1 MENQARE
8 QWSRWVLRFGTWSNL
23 FMLAAILSFPVGISL
38 MTGVWPD
45 FEQLM
50 PAMIAVILFILP
62 WAPGETIGFMPI
74 MGPGPLYMSYV
85 TGNITNLKL
94 PATVGTINAL
104 GVEEGSDECHAIS
117 LIACGASSIT
127 VIAIVALGVL
137 LAVPLQPLLEAPL
150 LKPAFDYAVPA
161 IFGGLVAQTIFKN
174 KTDAVLYLV
183 PLAMTLF
190 LTYFTT
196 VNSAY
201 FMLIVIV
208 ASGAL
213 RVGYYLLREKRRA

>member
-1 MENQARE
+1 MSAKEKWN
-8 QWSRWVLRFGTWSNL
+8 RWVLNFGTGSNL
-23 FMLAAILSFPVGISL
+23 LMLIAILSFPVGTSL
-38 MTGVWPD
+38 VTGVWPD

-50 PAMIAVILFILP
+50 PAFLAVVIFILP
-62 WAPGETIGFMPI
+62 WAPGETIGFMPV

-94 PATVGTINAL
+94 PATVGTINSL

-127 VIAIVALGVL
+127 VIVIVALGVL
-137 LAVPLQPLLEAPL
+137 LAVPLKPVLEAPT

-174 KTDAVLYLV
+174 KTDAVLYLI
-183 PLAMTLF
+183 PLAVTLF
-190 LTYFTT
+190 LTYCTSL
-196 VNSAY
+196 NSAY
-201 FMLIVIV
+201 FMLIVIIL
-208 ASGAL
+208 SGAV
-213 RVGYYLLREKRRA
+213 RVGYYLMKEKKIA

>member
-1 MENQARE
+1 MDARE
-8 QWSRWVLRFGTWSNL
+8 KWSRWVLNFGTFSNL
-23 FMLAAILSFPVGISL
+23 LMLVAILSFPVGTSL
-38 MTGVWPD
+38 LTGVWPN

-50 PAMIAVILFILP
+50 PAFLAVVIFILP
-62 WAPGETIGFMPI
+62 WAPGETIGFMPV

-94 PATVGTINAL
+94 PATVGTINSL

-127 VIAIVALGVL
+127 VIVIVALGVL
-137 LAVPLQPLLEAPL
+137 LAVPLKPVLEAPA

-174 KTDAVLYLV
+174 KTDAVLYLI
-183 PLAMTLF
+183 PLAVTLF
-190 LTYFTT
+190 LTYCTSL
-196 VNSAY
+196 NSAY

-208 ASGAL
+208 LSGAV
-213 RVGYYLLREKRRA
+213 RVGYYLMKEKKAA

>member
-1 MENQARE
+1 MEARE
-8 QWSRWVLRFGTWSNL
+8 KWSRWVLNFGTFSNL
-23 FMLAAILSFPVGISL
+23 LMLIAILSFPVGTSL
-38 MTGVWPD
+38 VTGVWPN

-50 PAMIAVILFILP
+50 PALLAVVIFILP
-62 WAPGETIGFMPI
+62 WAPGETIGFMPV

-94 PATVGTINAL
+94 PATVGTINSL

-127 VIAIVALGVL
+127 VIVIVALGVL
-137 LAVPLQPLLEAPL
+137 LAVPLKPVLEAPA

-174 KTDAVLYLV
+174 KTDAVLYLI
-183 PLAMTLF
+183 PLAVTLF
-190 LTYFTT
+190 LTYCTSL
-196 VNSAY
+196 NSAY

-208 ASGAL
+208 LSGAV
-213 RVGYYLLREKRRA
+213 RVGYYLMKEKKAA

>member
-1 MENQARE
+1 MDARE
-8 QWSRWVLRFGTWSNL
+8 KWSRWVLHFGTFSNL
-23 FMLAAILSFPVGISL
+23 FMLVAILSFPVGTSL
-38 MTGVWPD
+38 VTGVWPD

-50 PAMIAVILFILP
+50 PALLAVVIFILP
-62 WAPGETIGFMPI
+62 WAPGETIGFMPV

-94 PATVGTINAL
+94 PATVGTINSL

-127 VIAIVALGVL
+127 VIVIVALGVL
-137 LAVPLQPLLEAPL
+137 LAVPLKPVLEAPA

-174 KTDAVLYLV
+174 KTDAVLYLI
-183 PLAMTLF
+183 PLAATLF
-190 LTYFTT
+190 LTYCTSL
-196 VNSAY
+196 NSAY

-208 ASGAL
+208 LSGAV
-213 RVGYYLLREKRRA
+213 RVGYYLMKEKKVA

>member
-1 MENQARE
+1 MDARE
-8 QWSRWVLRFGTWSNL
+8 KWSRWVLNFGTFSNL
-23 FMLAAILSFPVGISL
+23 LMLVAILSFPVGTSL
-38 MTGVWPD
+38 VTGVWPD

-50 PAMIAVILFILP
+50 PALLAVVIFILP
-62 WAPGETIGFMPI
+62 WAPGETIGFMPV

-94 PATVGTINAL
+94 PATVGTINSL

-127 VIAIVALGVL
+127 VIVLVALGVL
-137 LAVPLQPLLEAPL
+137 LAVPLKPVLEAPA

-174 KTDAVLYLV
+174 KTDAVLYLI
-183 PLAMTLF
+183 PLAVTLF
-190 LTYFTT
+190 LTYCTSL
-196 VNSAY
+196 NSAY

-208 ASGAL
+208 LSGAI
-213 RVGYYLLREKRRA
+213 RVGYYLMKEKKVA